1 MIIVEVFN
9 FKTMNEEE
17 KEKPKKKYKYT
28 LKQYI
33 FRQAIKKR
41 KRLGLF
47 KFKSAAHAY
56 TYLYKVLHRKSGDK
70 SNSMYNKMN
79 KLYKELDFTKSYI
92 RKSDAAVI
100 LKDDNRYFRSLDTM
114 LKHGDIETFSVRHRA
129 FVPLEDI
136 EQEMLRREL
145 CAYKD
150 DLLYIKEEK
159 NRNYKEA
166 IKNSRAKDEV
176 VIDILGKERSLGKFP
191 RIHMKKVREAIKFL
205 FKNQDIF
212 DEKDREKVHPR
223 YMRKLVTRFMNNR
236 LGDDGIEK
244 FIKTY
249 KYK

>member
-1 MIIVEVFN
+1 M
-9 FKTMNEEE
+9 EEE
-17 KEKPKKKYKYT
+17 QPEKPKKNYKYS
-28 LKQYI
+28 LKVHI
-33 FRQAIKKR
+33 FRQATKKR

-56 TYLYKVLHRKSGDK
+56 TYLYKVLYRKSGDK
-70 SNSMYNKMN
+70 SNAMHNKMN

-92 RKSDAAVI
+92 KKSDAAIV

-114 LKHGDIETFSVRHRA
+114 LKHGDIETFSVRHRS

-150 DLLYIKEEK
+150 NLLYAKEEK
-159 NRNYKEA
+159 SRNYKEA
-166 IKNSRAKDEV
+166 RKSFRAKDEV

-191 RIHMKKVREAIKFL
+191 RVHMKRVREAIKFL

-212 DEKDREKVHPR
+212 DENDEEKVHPR
-223 YMRKLVTRFMNNR
+223 YMRKFVTRFMNSR
-236 LGDDGIEK
+236 LCNGGIEK

-249 KYK
+249 KTK

>member
-1 MIIVEVFN
+1 M
-9 FKTMNEEE
+9 EEE
-17 KEKPKKKYKYT
+17 QPKKKYKYT
-28 LKQYI
+28 LKQHI
-33 FRQAIKKR
+33 FRQATKKR

-70 SNSMYNKMN
+70 SNAMYTKMN

-92 RKSDAAVI
+92 RKSDAAII

-114 LKHGDIETFSVRHRA
+114 LKHGDIETHSVRHRT

-150 DLLYIKEEK
+150 NLLYAKEEK
-159 NRNYKEA
+159 TRNYKEA
-166 IKNSRAKDEV
+166 RKNFRAKDEV
-176 VIDILGKERSLGKFP
+176 VIDILGKERSLGNFP
-191 RIHMKKVREAIKFL
+191 RCHMKKVREAIKFL

-212 DEKDREKVHPR
+212 DENDEEKVHPR
-223 YMRKLVTRFMNNR
+223 YMRKFVTRFMHNLLDN
-236 LGDDGIEK
+236 GGIEK

-249 KYK
+249 KTK